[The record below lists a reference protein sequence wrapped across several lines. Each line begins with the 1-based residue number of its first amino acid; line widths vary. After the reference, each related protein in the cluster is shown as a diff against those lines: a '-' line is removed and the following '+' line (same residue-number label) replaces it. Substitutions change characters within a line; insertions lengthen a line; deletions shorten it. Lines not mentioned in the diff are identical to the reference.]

1 MPGTGSSPTEKLQL
15 LYKISL
21 QLSSTLNLDDVLG
34 KVLSLT
40 VSTLGASKGSIF
52 VLGSDGRVVRRLLAR
67 GDLPLEDSRQVVARV
82 MEVGLAGWVYRH
94 RTPAIISDTRDD
106 KRWVT
111 FSDDTTTPRSALAV
125 PLVRGEIINGLLT
138 LVHPHPGFFS
148 NYDVEL
154 AVAIAGLAA
163 VAVEH
168 ALLFAQVNAERR
180 TLAAVLQ
187 SVRAAIVVTNAEQRI
202 LLLNPSAAAI
212 LETDPQEAIGK
223 PLEAIIAN
231 PSLLQLYEQSSPDMI
246 APITG
251 EVHTADNSSFNAT
264 LSPVPGVGY
273 ATVLHDITFLKRL
286 NDLKTESLTA
296 VSHDLRGPLGI
307 ILGSAQMMVQ
317 HAQEQSEFIEL
328 ITSAV
333 DRMRT
338 LVERQLDL
346 SRIEAGQH
354 LEWETAPIQEALD
367 DVLIEA
373 RAQAQLKQVQFSAHC
388 SPDLPPIRMD
398 RMRLGQAVANL
409 LDNAIKYTP
418 AGGRVMLSAGKDP
431 DQEAIVIRVTDTGP
445 GIPPEALPK
454 LFSRYS
460 QVDSVQTV
468 EQQGVGLGLAIVRS
482 VAKVHGG
489 RAWAESELGQGAT
502 FAIAIP
508 YNSAPA
514 DGSS

>member
-15 LYKISL
+15 LYRISL
-21 QLSSTLNLDDVLG
+21 ELSSTLNLDDVLG

-52 VLGSDGRVVRRLLAR
+52 VLGNNGRVVRRLLAR
-67 GDLPLEDSRQVVARV
+67 GDLPPEDSRQVVARV
-82 MEVGLAGWVYRH
+82 MDVGLAGWVYRH
-94 RTPAIISDTRDD
+94 RAPAIISDTCDD
-106 KRWVT
+106 QRWVT
-111 FSDDTTTPRSALAV
+111 FPDDATTPRSALAV

-138 LVHPHPGFFS
+138 LVHPQPSFFS
-148 NYDVEL
+148 NYDLEL

-187 SVRAAIVVTNAEQRI
+187 SVRAAIVVTNEAQRI
-202 LLLNPSAAAI
+202 LLINPLAAAVLDI
-212 LETDPQEAIGK
+212 DPQEAIGK
-223 PLEAIIAN
+223 PLQAIVAN
-231 PSLLQLYEQSSPDMI
+231 PSLLQLYEQSSPAMI

-251 EVHTADNSSFNAT
+251 EVHASDGSIFIAT

-273 ATVLHDITFLKRL
+273 ATVLHDISFLKRL
-286 NDLKTESLTA
+286 DDLKTESLMA

-328 ITSAV
+328 ITSAG

-346 SRIEAGQH
+346 ARIESGQH
-354 LEWETAPIQEALD
+354 LEWEVTSIKELLD

-373 RAQAQLKQVQFSAHC
+373 RAQAQLKEVQFSAHC

-418 AGGRVMLSAGKDP
+418 AGGRVTLSAGTDP
-431 DQEAIVIRVTDTGP
+431 DQEAILIRVSDTGP

-460 QVDSVQTV
+460 QVDSVQTA

-482 VAKVHGG
+482 VAQVHGG
-489 RAWAESELGQGAT
+489 RAWAESELGQGST

-508 YNSAPA
+508 YQIAPA